1 MVSAGPMP
9 GRTPIAVPNS
19 VPTRAISRF
28 SGSNAVANPCIRN
41 VTVEVIANQSE
52 AQRRKEIAEIDAEPA
67 EDEPARHRQAGTDK
81 KIHDQAALAER
92 EGRAGQHDGAA
103 QRKNKQ
109 PNAPDARCSGH
120 TPSQERSGRTGCR

>member
-67 EDEPARHRQAGTDK
+67 EDEPARHRQAGNDK
-81 KIHDQAALAER
+81 KIHEQAARAER
-92 EGRAGQHDGAA
+92 EGHAGKHDGSG
-103 QRKNKQ
+103 QRKAERLHENEE
-109 PNAPDARCSGH
+109 SGN
-120 TPSQERSGRTGCR
+120 GDKTGEENGE